1 MDVELPAYDGGK
13 GSNHSSLVA
22 EGKRV
27 CYRPCINIVQGS
39 PIEILVEGTVG
50 EYIELNNCFL
60 WVRIRIVTR
69 DGLAPGADLV
79 APVNNILHSMWS
91 SVELELNN
99 KNITGHG
106 LHYPY
111 RAYLENLLSYSP
123 TSMNYQ
129 LQTEG
134 WHKDKAGHMNS
145 VILTNQAVN
154 TGLRE
159 RAVRFNEGRLVELY
173 GRLHLDIFHQESLLP
188 PGVPMKLKLTPSA
201 GRHCLMT
208 LAPVNNAVQI
218 EYRIFIEECQ
228 FHVKKIVLYPHLTL
242 EAHKLHLNKSYA
254 YCLRTPMIK
263 LLTLANNIGS
273 FRETFITTGQ
283 IPQRVY
289 IAFISQAAHDG
300 SYQENTFNFQH
311 FDMREICV

>member
-1 MDVELPAYDGGK
+1 
-13 GSNHSSLVA
+13 
-22 EGKRV
+22 
-27 CYRPCINIVQGS
+27 
-39 PIEILVEGTVG
+39 
-50 EYIELNNCFL
+50 
-60 WVRIRIVTR
+60 
-69 DGLAPGADLV
+69 
-79 APVNNILHSMWS
+79 MWS

-273 FRETFITTGQ
+273 YRETFITTGQ